1 MDFFVFLF
9 LALVVAA
16 ASVFLVVMFY
26 IGRIVRM
33 VRKYMRGEMSDE
45 EFQRKSNKYYYQQQE
60 RQGPQFDKDYFK
72 GSSNQSQQNY
82 QEQARQHKT
91 YTTRTEEGHTI
102 FDQRENTS
110 KKIFAQDEGEYVDFV
125 EE

>member
-1 MDFFVFLF
+1 MDFFLFLF

-26 IGRIVRM
+26 IGRIIRM

-45 EFQRKSNKYYYQQQE
+45 EFQRKSNKYYYQEQE
-60 RQGPQFDKDYFK
+60 RRGPQFAKDYFK
-72 GSSNQSQQNY
+72 GSNNKSQQSY
-82 QEQARQHKT
+82 QQQAHQQKN
-91 YTTRTEEGHTI
+91 YTTKTEDGHTI
-102 FDQRENTS
+102 VDQRENTN

>member
-26 IGRIVRM
+26 IGRIIRM
-33 VRKYMRGEMSDE
+33 VRRYMHGEMSDE
-45 EFQRKSNKYYYQQQE
+45 EFQRKSNKYY
-60 RQGPQFDKDYFK
+60 FK
-72 GSSNQSQQNY
+72 GSNDRSQKNY
-82 QEQARQHKT
+82 QEQAKQHKT
-91 YTTRTEEGHTI
+91 YTTRTEDGHTI